1 MKKRLILVGAPAGC
15 GKSYLSRRLAALVSP
30 CVYLDLDSLNP
41 LSQRLCQVA
50 GEAFDKGGDFFRAN
64 GRDAEYEAL
73 FTLAAEAL
81 CYSDIV
87 ILSAPF
93 TKELRDPGRFA
104 WVREMA
110 AEVGAGV
117 LPVWVLCSP
126 EACRRNMEERAA
138 PRDAWKLAD
147 PEGYLAG
154 IRLEPP
160 EGIPG
165 LFVLDNRR
173 RGEQGEALEA
183 LKRMLR
189 PSQQG

>member
-1 MKKRLILVGAPAGC
+1 ML
-15 GKSYLSRRLAALVSP
+15 
-30 CVYLDLDSLNP
+30 
-41 LSQRLCQVA
+41 
-50 GEAFDKGGDFFRAN
+50 FR
-64 GRDAEYEAL
+64 
-73 FTLAAEAL
+73 
-81 CYSDIV
+81 S
-87 ILSAPF
+87 
-93 TKELRDPGRFA
+93 
-104 WVREMA
+104 
-110 AEVGAGV
+110 
-117 LPVWVLCSP
+117 CSP

-183 LKRMLR
+183 LQRMLR

>member
-93 TKELRDPGRFA
+93 TKEIGRA
-104 WVREMA
+104 HV
-110 AEVGAGV
+110 
-117 LPVWVLCSP
+117 
-126 EACRRNMEERAA
+126 
-138 PRDAWKLAD
+138 
-147 PEGYLAG
+147 
-154 IRLEPP
+154 
-160 EGIPG
+160 
-165 LFVLDNRR
+165 
-173 RGEQGEALEA
+173 
-183 LKRMLR
+183 
-189 PSQQG
+189 